1 MYAYL
6 KGKLV
11 HCHPATAIVDVHGV
25 GYEVSISL
33 HTYSAIQALQEV
45 KLLTHLQVREDAHVL
60 FGFAEPEEKE
70 LFHHLI
76 SVNGIGANTART
88 ILSYISPL
96 ELKNAIASGNVGVV
110 KSVKGVGEKTAQRL
124 ILELRDKIIKTSGA
138 DFASLPLVEKN
149 NYREDALNALVT
161 LGFPKI
167 KAEKAID
174 QLWKNAQGNI
184 SVEELVKLSLKNM
197 G

>member
-88 ILSYISPL
+88 ILSYISPM
-96 ELKNAIASGNVGVV
+96 ELKNAIASGN
-110 KSVKGVGEKTAQRL
+110 VKGVGEKTAQRL

>member
-1 MYAYL
+1 M
-6 KGKLV
+6 
-11 HCHPATAIVDVHGV
+11 
-25 GYEVSISL
+25 E
-33 HTYSAIQALQEV
+33 
-45 KLLTHLQVREDAHVL
+45 LT
-60 FGFAEPEEKE
+60 
-70 LFHHLI
+70 
-76 SVNGIGANTART
+76 
-88 ILSYISPL
+88 
-96 ELKNAIASGNVGVV
+96 NAIASGNVGVV

-161 LGFPKI
+161 LGFPKA

-174 QLWKNAQGNI
+174 SLWKNAQGNI

>member
-1 MYAYL
+1 
-6 KGKLV
+6 
-11 HCHPATAIVDVHGV
+11 
-25 GYEVSISL
+25 
-33 HTYSAIQALQEV
+33 
-45 KLLTHLQVREDAHVL
+45 
-60 FGFAEPEEKE
+60 
-70 LFHHLI
+70 
-76 SVNGIGANTART
+76 VNGIGANTART
-88 ILSYISPL
+88 ILSYISPM

-138 DFASLPLVEKN
+138 DFASLPFVEKN

>member
-11 HCHPATAIVDVHGV
+11 HCHPATAVVDVNGI
-25 GYEVSISL
+25 GFEISISL
-33 HTYSAIQALQEV
+33 NTYSSIQNLKEV
-45 KLLTHLQVREDAHVL
+45 QLFTHLQVREDAHVL
-60 FGFAEPEEKE
+60 YGFFDLEEKDI
-70 LFHHLI
+70 FHHLI
-76 SVNGIGANTART
+76 SVTGIGANTART
-88 ILSYISPL
+88 ILSYIAPN
-96 ELKNAIASGNVGVV
+96 ELRNAIASGNVGAV

-124 ILELRDKIIKTSGA
+124 ILELRDK
-138 DFASLPLVEKN
+138 LVKAGGEISIFPAGEQNKH
-149 NYREDALNALVT
+149 REDALNALVT
-161 LGFPKI
+161 LGFPKV

-174 QLWKNAQGNI
+174 TLLRNAGGNI